1 MVNFPVDPVKIS
13 IREPTESSGLS
24 TLKINPSMK
33 NEIKEQST
41 QPPIVER
48 VKQESELTAQEH
60 EFIKKF
66 ETPNEIFVSG
76 LEASLGVKFK
86 EIAARLDEDG
96 VVIIPE
102 YFSGES
108 LENIQQFFD
117 EQISKKQ
124 IKPFL
129 EQASFN
135 GGVDAK
141 KALSESKAMS
151 DAIADPF
158 FVTLASHHLGHP
170 AVMANWRGYHLG
182 EREPLLYR
190 AWDWHNDQKRS
201 EIKVMILLS
210 DVSEKGQ
217 AMQVIKGSHKN
228 WWKMDSQRDTK
239 YSLEEVLRYGKEDP
253 SAQKVTKCYGKA
265 GTIIVFNTNIAH
277 AGQRNTNGARNVITI
292 NYLANIEGMPIF
304 PSPPLHPEVAT
315 KYKGSF
321 METSARI
328 REKAPG
334 ENESLLAKKFLQD
347 IKTNPLNL
355 KEKIE
360 AVKIIDEEQDHAPDV
375 RGYQQIP
382 TFSGARAH
390 FRGKSFTEFKEF
402 LVQHIGDD
410 FGPDLDLAVRLG
422 DKDVKRDIVLAALR
436 DASPAD
442 PVQLKLKDFSE
453 LTPEDINKPRSVS
466 LESLSNIASDLSSTI
481 REQKDSLL
489 LSIHL
494 SEVLTPLEKKEKIEK
509 CHWLEMAQSFCDDLS
524 EAFLRTDSLE
534 RLRTNLIF
542 LRALMIQQDQMFFD
556 KRLQRAQ
563 VDLMKLHAYVIFNE
577 DSHIKS

>member
-1 MVNFPVDPVKIS
+1 MVNFPVDPIKVPIKQAV
-13 IREPTESSGLS
+13 EPSAPS
-24 TLKINPSMK
+24 TLKINPSIIK
-33 NEIKEQST
+33 EIKEQST
-41 QPPIVER
+41 QPPIGER
-48 VKQESELTAQEH
+48 VKQQSELTHEEH

-66 ETPNEIFVSG
+66 ETPNEIFVGG
-76 LEASLGVKFK
+76 LEASLGPKFK
-86 EIAARLDEDG
+86 EIADRLDEDG

-102 YFSGES
+102 YFSADS
-108 LENIQQFFD
+108 LENIQEFFH

-124 IKPFL
+124 IRPFL

-190 AWDWHNDQKRS
+190 AWDWHNDQKRA

-210 DVSEKGQ
+210 DVSEEGQ

-239 YSLEEVLRYGKEDP
+239 YSLEEVLRYGKKDP
-253 SAQKVTKCYGKA
+253 STQKVTKCYGKA

-277 AGQRNTNGARNVITI
+277 AGQRNTHAPRDVITI

-334 ENESLLAKKFLQD
+334 ENESLLAKKFLED
-347 IKTNPLNL
+347 IETNPLNL
-355 KEKIE
+355 KETIS
-360 AVKIIDEEQDHAPDV
+360 AVKIIDEEQDSAPDL
-375 RGYQQIP
+375 RGYDQIP
-382 TFSGARAH
+382 TFSRARAH
-390 FRGKSFTEFKEF
+390 FTGKTFSEFREF
-402 LVQHIGDD
+402 LVRHIADD

-436 DASPAD
+436 DASPTD

-453 LTPEDINKPRSVS
+453 LTPEDINKVKSVN
-466 LESLSNIASDLSSTI
+466 LESLSELASDLSRTI
-481 REQKDSLL
+481 LEQKDSLL
-489 LSIHL
+489 ISINQ
-494 SEVLTPLEKKEKIEK
+494 SKVLTPLEKREKIEK
-509 CHWLEMAQSFCDDLS
+509 CHWLDMTQSFCDDLS

-556 KRLQRAQ
+556 KRLQATQ

>member
-1 MVNFPVDPVKIS
+1 MVNFPVDPIKTQIKQPL
-13 IREPTESSGLS
+13 EPSVIQ
-24 TLKINPSMK
+24 TLKVNPSILK
-33 NEIKEQST
+33 DIQEQSF
-41 QPPIVER
+41 QPPIGER
-48 VKQESELTAQEH
+48 VKQESELTYEER
-60 EFIKKF
+60 EFINKF
-66 ETPNEIFVSG
+66 ETPNMG
-76 LEASLGVKFK
+76 LVTGIEASLGPKFK
-86 EIAARLDEDG
+86 EIADRLDEDG

-102 YFSGES
+102 YFSADS
-108 LENIQQFFD
+108 LKSIQEFFH

-124 IKPFL
+124 IRPFL

-141 KALSESKAMS
+141 EALSESKAMS

-190 AWDWHNDQKRS
+190 AWDWHNDQKRA

-210 DVSEKGQ
+210 DVSDKGQ

-239 YSLEEVLRYGKEDP
+239 YSLDEVLRYGNEDP

-304 PSPPLHPEVAT
+304 PSPPLHPEVAA
-315 KYKGSF
+315 KYKGTF
-321 METSARI
+321 METAARI

-334 ENESLLAKKFLQD
+334 ENEFSLAESFLEK
-347 IKTNPLNL
+347 INSNPLEL
-355 KEKIE
+355 KETISSVRMI
-360 AVKIIDEEQDHAPDV
+360 AQEQDGVPDLK
-375 RGYQQIP
+375 GYHQIP

-390 FRGKSFTEFKEF
+390 FSGKTFTEFQEF
-402 LVQHIGDD
+402 LGRHIGDD

-436 DASPAD
+436 DASPSD
-442 PVQLKLKDFSE
+442 RVHLKLKDFSE
-453 LTPEDINKPRSVS
+453 LTPEDINKEKSVN
-466 LESLSNIASDLSSTI
+466 LKALSEIASNLSRKI
-481 REQKDSLL
+481 GEQKDSLL
-489 LSIHL
+489 LSINL
-494 SEVLTPLEKKEKIEK
+494 SQVLTPLEKKEKIER
-509 CHWLEMAQSFCDDLS
+509 CNWLDMTQSFCDDLS

-542 LRALMIQQDQMFFD
+542 LRALIIQQDQMFFD
-556 KRLQRAQ
+556 KRLQETQ

-577 DSHIKS
+577 DSHLKS